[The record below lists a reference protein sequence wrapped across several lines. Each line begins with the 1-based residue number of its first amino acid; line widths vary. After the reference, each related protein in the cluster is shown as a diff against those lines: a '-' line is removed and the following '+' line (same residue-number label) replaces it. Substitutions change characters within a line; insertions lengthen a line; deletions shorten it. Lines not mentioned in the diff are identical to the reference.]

1 MTGGVGGEQGSDEMP
16 ETDAGH
22 RPQREERV
30 RTHLR
35 IGVGADGVSLRGQV
49 IQPHRGRKF
58 VTAIEDGKDVMQVS
72 CDS

>member
-35 IGVGADGVSLRGQV
+35 SRCRCRWCVVARASDPATSGA
-49 IQPHRGRKF
+49 
-58 VTAIEDGKDVMQVS
+58 
-72 CDS
+72 